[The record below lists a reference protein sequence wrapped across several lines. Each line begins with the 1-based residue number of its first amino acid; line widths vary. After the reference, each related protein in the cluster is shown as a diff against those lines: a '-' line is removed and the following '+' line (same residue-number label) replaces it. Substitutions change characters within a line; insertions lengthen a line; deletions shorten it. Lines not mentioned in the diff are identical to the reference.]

1 MKKFLKMCGIGS
13 LGIIAIG
20 CANTPDLTVSY
31 FLAKSELQLEVIRTV
46 TCDASDNLIV
56 ATTVK
61 PTVSHMADT
70 DASKTIEIA
79 KLDSPLSHSDLTFEF
94 YEDGRLKGVNTTSTG
109 QGETILKSAISLA
122 VGVPVA
128 FFSYDDKEKN
138 GEQNGNALLNKIK
151 EACNYIN
158 EGSSNR
164 EKTMTLKFEG
174 SIPVE
179 PKNCKKDLCIEPT
192 AETAIHMEALGT
204 VLGKIN
210 VTIKPSTPKPST
222 SDVRVKRG
230 SSPDDDVLLTLRQPA
245 NVTVAVSMGQDGAL
259 GTEDYWSGNFAMA
272 QYGTEY
278 KIPIPKAPVFGKQTF
293 NLAVAPSGAMT
304 KIGYTK
310 APGVAQV
317 IGVGQN
323 VLDTFGPT
331 SAAAARTAELK
342 AEANLIA
349 AQQRLVRCRAD
360 PTTCK

>member
-1 MKKFLKMCGIGS
+1 MKNFLKVWGIGS
-13 LGIIAIG
+13 LGIIAAG

-46 TCDASDNLIV
+46 TCNDSNDLIV
-56 ATTVK
+56 ATTVN

-70 DASKTIEIA
+70 GASKTIEIA
-79 KLDSPLSHSDLTFEF
+79 KLDSPLSHSDLKFEF

-122 VGVPVA
+122 GGVATTA
-128 FFSYDDKEKN
+128 FAFQYDKKKN
-138 GEQNGNALLNKIK
+138 GEQNGNALLN
-151 EACNYIN
+151 ACNYIN
-158 EGSSNR
+158 GDSSIR
-164 EKTMTLKFEG
+164 KKTMTLKFEG
-174 SIPVE
+174 SMLAE
-179 PKNCKKDLCIEPT
+179 PKNCETELCIEPT
-192 AETAIHMEALGT
+192 AETAIHMEALGA

-210 VTIKPSTPKPST
+210 VTIKPLTP
-222 SDVRVKRG
+222 DVRVKRG
-230 SSPDDDVLLTLRQPA
+230 SSTDDDVLLTLRQPA
-245 NVTVAVSMGQDGAL
+245 NVTVAVSMGQDGAP
-259 GTEDYWSGNFAMA
+259 GTEDSWSGNYAMA

-278 KIPIPKAPVFGKQTF
+278 EIPVPKAPVFGKQTF
-293 NLAVAPSGAMT
+293 NLAVAPSGAIT

-310 APGVAQV
+310 APGVAQA

-331 SAAAARTAELK
+331 PAAAAQTAELK

-360 PTTCK
+360 PRTCK

>member
-1 MKKFLKMCGIGS
+1 MKKFLKMSGIGS
-13 LGIIAIG
+13 MGIIAIG

-46 TCDASDNLIV
+46 TCNASNNLIV

-70 DASKTIEIA
+70 GASKTIEIA
-79 KLDSPLSHSDLTFEF
+79 KLDSPLSHSDLKFEF
-94 YEDGRLKGVNTTSTG
+94 YEDGRLNGVNTTSTG
-109 QGETILKSAISLA
+109 QGETILKSAISLVGGGAGMA
-122 VGVPVA
+122 VVLQNGM
-128 FFSYDDKEKN
+128 KTN
-138 GEQNGNALLNKIK
+138 GEQNGNALLNKIA

-158 EGSSNR
+158 GDSSIR
-164 EKTMTLKFEG
+164 KKTMTLKFEG
-174 SIPVE
+174 SMLAE
-179 PKNCKKDLCIEPT
+179 PKNCETELRIEPT
-192 AETAIHMEALGT
+192 AETAIHMETLGA

-210 VTIKPSTPKPST
+210 VTIKPLTP
-222 SDVRVKRG
+222 DVRVKR
-230 SSPDDDVLLTLRQPA
+230 SSSTDNDVLLTLRQPA
-245 NVTVAVSMGQDGAL
+245 NTTVTVSMGQDGAP
-259 GTEDYWSGNFAMA
+259 GTKDSWSGNYAIA
-272 QYGTEY
+272 QCGTEY
-278 KIPIPKAPVFGKQTF
+278 EIPVPKATLFGKQTF

-323 VLDTFGPT
+323 VLDTFSPT

>member
-1 MKKFLKMCGIGS
+1 MKNFMKMFGIGS
-13 LGIIAIG
+13 MGIIAIG
-20 CANTPDLTVSY
+20 CANTPDLAVSY

-46 TCDASDNLIV
+46 TCNAADNLIV

-70 DASKTIEIA
+70 GASKTIEIA
-79 KLDSPLSHSDLTFEF
+79 KLDSLLSHSDLKFEF

-109 QGETILKSAISLA
+109 QGETIIKSAISLA
-122 VGVPVA
+122 VGVAATASVLQNGN
-128 FFSYDDKEKN
+128 KKN
-138 GEQNGNALLNKIK
+138 GESNGEAWLEKIK

-158 EGSSNR
+158 GNPCKR
-164 EKTMTLKFEG
+164 TKTMTLKFEG
-174 SIPVE
+174 SFSAE
-179 PKNCKKDLCIEPT
+179 PKNCETEFCIKPT
-192 AETAIHMEALGT
+192 AETEIHLETLGA

-210 VTIKPSTPKPST
+210 VTIKPLTP
-222 SDVRVKRG
+222 DVRVKRG
-230 SSPDDDVLLTLRQPA
+230 SSTDDDVLLTLRQPA
-245 NVTVAVSMGQDGAL
+245 NVTVEVSMGQKGAP
-259 GTEDYWSGNFAMA
+259 GTEDSWSGNFAMA

-278 KIPIPKAPVFGKQTF
+278 EIPVPKAAFFGKQTF

-310 APGVAQV
+310 APGVAQA

-331 SAAAARTAELK
+331 SADAAQIAKLK
-342 AEANLIA
+342 AEATLIA